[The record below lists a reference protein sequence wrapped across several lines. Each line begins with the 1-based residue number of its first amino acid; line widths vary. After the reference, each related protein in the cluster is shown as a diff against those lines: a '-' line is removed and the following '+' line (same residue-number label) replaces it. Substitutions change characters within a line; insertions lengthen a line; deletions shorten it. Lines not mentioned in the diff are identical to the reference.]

1 MHPLMRV
8 GQPRIPPLQDGDF
21 SDAQREVLTRGNPAQ
36 ILNVFRTLATH
47 TDLYKR
53 WLPFANHVLF
63 KSTLPPREREM
74 LILRIGHLCR
84 SGYEFQQHIRVGKA
98 AGLSDAE
105 IEAITEG
112 PDSARWN
119 ALERALLRAVDELH
133 GDAFITDTTWA
144 TLNARYDTNQM
155 MDLVFAVGQYTMV
168 SMALNSFGV
177 QLER

>member
-1 MHPLMRV
+1 
-8 GQPRIPPLQDGDF
+8 
-21 SDAQREVLTRGNPAQ
+21 
-36 ILNVFRTLATH
+36 
-47 TDLYKR
+47 
-53 WLPFANHVLF
+53 
-63 KSTLPPREREM
+63 
-74 LILRIGHLCR
+74 
-84 SGYEFQQHIRVGKA
+84 VGKA

-119 ALERALLRAVDELH
+119 DFERALLRAVDELH